1 MDLKKAISL
10 RIIGVLI
17 LVWLLSR
24 VALRDIQAILSN
36 AHWMFIWG
44 ALFFTLLQ
52 ALVKFIRYQY
62 ILIQQSV
69 RQPLLKTI
77 QISMASMYLS
87 FITPGR
93 VGEIAKAFFIHQSQ
107 PVPLKRLLAG
117 SILDRLY
124 DVYVLIFTA
133 LVGFGFVIKPSG
145 SGSISLILALV
156 GIALAPLFLFVP
168 VVRHVCLSCICW
180 LPGKIQKTR
189 RFYDQLNDFMKEL
202 DLLMSWKLLWGL
214 GWTVCAYL
222 IFFYACTLMA
232 LSVGV
237 TLSFYKMAFIVAW
250 VNIASFLP
258 ISFAGIGTR
267 EACLVYFFAQEGLTS
282 EAALAYSAVMFILS
296 YVIFGIIGFGALVT
310 LKHKGGTQ
318 EDLKG

>member
-1 MDLKKAISL
+1 MNAKSSIGL
-10 RIIGVLI
+10 RIIGVVI

-24 VALRDIQAILSN
+24 VALSDIHAILSH
-36 AHWMFIWG
+36 AHWRFIWG
-44 ALFFTLLQ
+44 ALFFTLFQ
-52 ALVKFIRYQY
+52 SLVKFVRYQY
-62 ILIQQSV
+62 ILKQQSV
-69 RQPLLKTI
+69 HQPFYKTV

-93 VGEIAKAFFIHQSQ
+93 VGEIAKAFFIHQRQ
-107 PVPLKRLLAG
+107 AVPLKRLLAG

-133 LVGFGFVIKPSG
+133 FVGISFVVNPSG
-145 SGSISLILALV
+145 SGSLTLMLTLV
-156 GIALAPLFLFVP
+156 VIALAPLLLFVP
-168 VVRHVCLSCICW
+168 VVRHVCLSCISW
-180 LPGKIQKTR
+180 LPDKIRKTR

-202 DLLMSWKLLWGL
+202 DLLVSWKLLWGL

-222 IFFYACTLMA
+222 IYFYACTLMA

-237 TLSFYKMAFIVAW
+237 TLPFDKMAFMVAW

-267 EACLVYFFAQEGLTS
+267 EACLVYFFAREGLTS
-282 EAALAYSAVMFILS
+282 EAALAYSAVIFALT
-296 YVIFGIIGFGALVT
+296 YVVFGLLGFLALVT
-310 LKHKGGTQ
+310 LKQKG
-318 EDLKG
+318 DLKEDVKG

>member
-1 MDLKKAISL
+1 MDVKKAVSL
-10 RIIGVLI
+10 RVIGVII

-24 VALRDIQAILSN
+24 VALGDVHALLRN
-36 AHWMFIWG
+36 AHWTLIWA

-52 ALVKFIRYQY
+52 SLVKFIRYQY

-69 RQPLLKTI
+69 RLPFMKTV
-77 QISMASMYLS
+77 QISMAAMYLS

-93 VGEIAKAFFIHQSQ
+93 VGEIAKAFFIHKSQ
-107 PVPLKRLLAG
+107 AVPLKRLLAG

-133 LVGFGFVIKPSG
+133 LVGIGFVIKPSG
-145 SGSISLILALV
+145 SGSTMLILTLV
-156 GIALAPLFLFVP
+156 GIALAPLLMFVP
-168 VVRHVCLSCICW
+168 VVRHVCLSCISW
-180 LPGKIQKTR
+180 LPGKVQKTR
-189 RFYDQLNDFMKEL
+189 RLYDQLNDFMKEL
-202 DLLMSWKLLWGL
+202 DLLMSWRLLWGL
-214 GWTVCAYL
+214 GFTVCAYL

-232 LSVGV
+232 RSVGV
-237 TLSFYKMAFIVAW
+237 SLSFYKMAFIVAW

-282 EAALAYSAVMFILS
+282 EAALAYSAVMFVLS
-296 YVIFGIIGFGALVT
+296 YVIFGMIGFGALMT
-310 LKHKGGTQ
+310 LKSIGDPRK
-318 EDLKG
+318 DLKG